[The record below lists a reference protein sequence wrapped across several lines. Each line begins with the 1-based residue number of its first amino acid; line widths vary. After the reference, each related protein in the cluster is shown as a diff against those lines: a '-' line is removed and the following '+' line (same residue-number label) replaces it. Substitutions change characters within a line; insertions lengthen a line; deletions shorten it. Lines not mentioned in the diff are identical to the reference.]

1 MAIENRKF
9 ATWSL
14 VLLAGL
20 AIGQPVGAEAQEGPS
35 EIIDAGEDALPE
47 DEAFTFPEKLRPTPD
62 GQVECGPLFGLTDT
76 EDADGS
82 ERNTRPLEKTPIYL
96 DPTDDD
102 DSFRYFGMGKADFTA
117 LYPSLSVRIHNR
129 AGGELLKA
137 TARNWIED
145 GASMRLDFDIKQFVS
160 ENLTTKFDHYLN
172 LPDAELDRIDTNAIP
187 ATASVEVLDRSGRAV
202 CLYVLDYP
210 ARFH

>member
-1 MAIENRKF
+1 MASEDWKF
-9 ATWSL
+9 GTWSL

-20 AIGQPVGAEAQEGPS
+20 AIVQPVGAEAQEGS
-35 EIIDAGEDALPE
+35 SVIIEAGEGASQD

-82 ERNTRPLEKTPIYL
+82 ERSTRTLEKTPIYL

-102 DSFRYFGMGKADFTA
+102 GSFRYFGMGKADFTA
-117 LYPSLSVRIHNR
+117 LHPTLSVRIHNR
-129 AGGELLKA
+129 AGGELLKG

-145 GASMRLDFDIKQFVS
+145 GASMRLDFDIKRFVE
-160 ENLTTKFDHYLN
+160 ENLTAKFDHYLN
-172 LPDAELDRIDTNAIP
+172 LPEEELGRVDVDAIP
-187 ATASVEVLDRSGRAV
+187 AMASVEVLDRNGRAV